1 MMLTPFKNSRT
12 TMKLIHST
20 AATFMVLI
28 FTLLSPL
35 AMAGPGHDHGEAAPQ
50 AQGTAL
56 PRFVAVSEDLEMVG
70 IVNGQ
75 QLTIYL
81 DRFTDN
87 SPVNDAQIEIDIAGN
102 TYKAE
107 KHGEG
112 EYEVILK
119 DTLKPGV
126 MAITATI
133 QAGELNDLLAAELD
147 LHADEEEHSH
157 RFSWNVLAMWSG
169 VGLLALMGLGVM
181 FRFRQ
186 QARRA

>member
-1 MMLTPFKNSRT
+1 
-12 TMKLIHST
+12 MKLIHST
-20 AATFMVLI
+20 AAALMALI

-56 PRFVAVSEDLEMVG
+56 PRFIAVSEDLEMVG
-70 IVNGQ
+70 IVNGK

-81 DRFTDN
+81 DRFKDN
-87 SPVNDAQIEIDIAGN
+87 SPVNDAQIEIDIAGS

-112 EYEVILK
+112 EYEVTLK
-119 DTLKPGV
+119 DTLKPSV
-126 MAITATI
+126 LAITATI
-133 QAGELNDLLAAELD
+133 QAGELNDLLVAELD
-147 LHADEEEHSH
+147 LQVVEEEHSH
-157 RFSWNVLAMWSG
+157 SLSWKALAMWSG
-169 VGLLALMGLGVM
+169 AGLLAIMALGVM

>member
-1 MMLTPFKNSRT
+1 MLTPLKNSKT
-12 TMKLIHST
+12 TMKFIHST
-20 AATFMVLI
+20 AATFLALT

-35 AMAGPGHDHGEAAPQ
+35 TMAGPGHDHGEAAPQ

-70 IVNGQ
+70 IVNGK

-87 SPVNDAQIEIDIAGN
+87 SPVNDAQIEIDIAGS

-126 MAITATI
+126 LAITATI
-133 QAGELNDLLAAELD
+133 QAGELNDLMAAELD
-147 LHADEEEHSH
+147 LQVVEEEHSH
-157 RFSWNVLAMWSG
+157 HFSWKAVAMWSG
-169 VGLLALMGLGVM
+169 AGLLALMALGVM

>member
-1 MMLTPFKNSRT
+1 MLTPLKNSRN

-20 AATFMVLI
+20 AAARMALLL
-28 FTLLSPL
+28 TLLSPL

-70 IVNGQ
+70 IVDGK

-81 DRFTDN
+81 DRFRDN
-87 SPVNDAQIEIDIAGN
+87 SPVNDAQIDIDIEGGK
-102 TYKAE
+102 YKAD

-126 MAITATI
+126 VAITATI

-147 LHADEEEHSH
+147 LHEDEEELSHSS
-157 RFSWNVLAMWSG
+157 SWKGIALWTGA
-169 VGLLALMGLGVM
+169 GLFALIALGAIV
-181 FRFRQ
+181 RTRQ
-186 QARRA
+186 QTLTS

>member
-1 MMLTPFKNSRT
+1 MLPPLKNSRN
-12 TMKLIHST
+12 TMKLTFST
-20 AATFMVLI
+20 AATLLALVLS
-28 FTLLSPL
+28 LLSPL
-35 AMAGPGHDHGEAAPQ
+35 AMAGPGHDHGEAAPK
-50 AQGTAL
+50 AQGPAL

-70 IVNGQ
+70 IVNGK

-81 DRFTDN
+81 DRFKDN

-112 EYEVILK
+112 EYEVTLK

-126 MAITATI
+126 LAITATI
-133 QAGELNDLLAAELD
+133 QAGELNDLLAADLD

-157 RFSWNVLAMWSG
+157 PASWKGIALWTGA
-169 VGLLALMGLGVM
+169 GLFALMALGALV
-181 FRFRQ
+181 RFRQ
-186 QARRA
+186 QAHAA

>member
-1 MMLTPFKNSRT
+1 
-12 TMKLIHST
+12 MKLIHST
-20 AATFMVLI
+20 AATLLALI
-28 FTLLSPL
+28 ITLLSPL
-35 AMAGPGHDHGEAAPQ
+35 AMAGPGHDHGEAAPS

-70 IVNGQ
+70 IVNGK
-75 QLTIYL
+75 QLTLYL

-87 SPVNDAQIEIDIAGN
+87 SPVNDAQIDIEIAGN
-102 TYKAE
+102 TYKAA

-112 EYEVILK
+112 EYEVTLK

-126 MAITATI
+126 TAITATI

-147 LHADEEEHSH
+147 LHADEEQPSH
-157 RFSWNVLAMWSG
+157 RASWKGIALWTGAGLFV
-169 VGLLALMGLGVM
+169 LLALSAVV
-181 FRFRQ
+181 RFRQ

>member
-1 MMLTPFKNSRT
+1 
-12 TMKLIHST
+12 MKLIHST
-20 AATFMVLI
+20 VATLLALVLS
-28 FTLLSPL
+28 LLSPL

-50 AQGTAL
+50 AQGPAL

-70 IVNGQ
+70 IVHGQ

-81 DRFTDN
+81 DRFKDN

-126 MAITATI
+126 LAITATI
-133 QAGELNDLLAAELD
+133 QAGQLNDLLAADLD
-147 LHADEEEHSH
+147 LQVVEEEHSH
-157 RFSWNVLAMWSG
+157 RFSWKALAMWSG
-169 VGLLALMGLGVM
+169 AGFLALMALGVM

>member
-1 MMLTPFKNSRT
+1 MLPHLKNSRT

-20 AATFMVLI
+20 AAALLALI
-28 FTLLSPL
+28 LSLISPL

-50 AQGTAL
+50 AQGPAL

-70 IVNGQ
+70 IVHGKR
-75 QLTIYL
+75 LTIYL
-81 DRFTDN
+81 GRFKDN
-87 SPVNDAQIEIDIAGN
+87 SPVNDAQIEVDIAGN

-112 EYEVILK
+112 EYEVIIK

-126 MAITATI
+126 LAITATI
-133 QAGELNDLLAAELD
+133 QAGELNDLLAADLD

-157 RFSWNVLAMWSG
+157 PASW
-169 VGLLALMGLGVM
+169 
-181 FRFRQ
+181 
-186 QARRA
+186 

>member
-1 MMLTPFKNSRT
+1 
-12 TMKLIHST
+12 MKLIHST
-20 AATFMVLI
+20 VATFMALI
-28 FTLLSPL
+28 FTLLSP
-35 AMAGPGHDHGEAAPQ
+35 MAIAGAGHDHGEAAPQ
-50 AQGTAL
+50 TQGTAL

-70 IVNGQ
+70 IVNGK

-81 DRFTDN
+81 DRFKDN
-87 SPVNDAQIEIDIAGN
+87 SPVNGAQIEIDIAGN

-112 EYEVILK
+112 EYEVTLK

-126 MAITATI
+126 LAITATI
-133 QAGELNDLLAAELD
+133 QAGELNDLLAADLD

-157 RFSWNVLAMWSG
+157 RTSWKALAMWSG
-169 VGLLALMGLGVM
+169 AGLLVLMALGVM
-181 FRFRQ
+181 FRVRQ

>member
-1 MMLTPFKNSRT
+1 
-12 TMKLIHST
+12 MKLTFST
-20 AATFMVLI
+20 AATLLALVLS
-28 FTLLSPL
+28 LLSPL
-35 AMAGPGHDHGEAAPQ
+35 VMAGPGHDHGEAAPQ
-50 AQGTAL
+50 AQGKAL

-70 IVNGQ
+70 IVNGK

-81 DRFTDN
+81 DRFKDN
-87 SPVNDAQIEIDIAGN
+87 SPVHDAQIEIDIAGN
-102 TYKAE
+102 SYKAE
-107 KHGEG
+107 KHGDG

-119 DTLKPGV
+119 DKLKPGV
-126 MAITATI
+126 LAITATI

-157 RFSWNVLAMWSG
+157 PASSKALAMWSG
-169 VGLLALMGLGVM
+169 AGLLALMALGVM

>member
-1 MMLTPFKNSRT
+1 
-12 TMKLIHST
+12 MKLTFST
-20 AATFMVLI
+20 AATLLALVLS
-28 FTLLSPL
+28 LHSPL

-56 PRFVAVSEDLEMVG
+56 PRFVGVSEDLEMVG
-70 IVNGQ
+70 IVNGK

-81 DRFTDN
+81 DRFKDN
-87 SPVNDAQIEIDIAGN
+87 SPVNDAHIEIDIAGN

-112 EYEVILK
+112 EYAVTLK
-119 DTLKPGV
+119 DMLKPGV
-126 MAITATI
+126 LAITATI
-133 QAGELNDLLAAELD
+133 QAGQLNDLLTAELD
-147 LHADEEEHSH
+147 LLAVKEEHSH
-157 RFSWNVLAMWSG
+157 RASWKVMGMWSG
-169 VGLLALMGLGVM
+169 AGLLALMALGVM

>member
-1 MMLTPFKNSRT
+1 MMLNHFKDSRT
-12 TMKLIHST
+12 TMKLIFST
-20 AATFMVLI
+20 AAYLLALLL
-28 FTLLSPL
+28 TLLSPL

-70 IVNGQ
+70 IINGK

-81 DRFTDN
+81 DRFKDN
-87 SPVNDAQIEIDIAGN
+87 SPVHDAQIEIDIAGN
-102 TYKAE
+102 SYKAE

-119 DTLKPGV
+119 DALKPGV
-126 MAITATI
+126 LAITATI
-133 QAGELNDLLAAELD
+133 QAGELSDLLAGELD
-147 LHADEEEHSH
+147 LHEDEEEHSH
-157 RFSWNVLAMWSG
+157 GASWKAVVMWSG
-169 VGLLALMGLGVM
+169 AGLLVLMALGVM
-181 FRFRQ
+181 FRVRQ